1 MASTTTDENKID
13 AGLLAEIDAAIADSA
28 ADQGGQAGDDQG
40 EDAGDQLEVQVDDEG
55 DEGEEP
61 GAKQEDEGEDGQVAG
76 LSESLIER
84 AVRAGMTLAEANQ
97 YPSEGLLESMVS
109 RIEGQRAGSPGSR
122 DDAGEVDTS
131 QEGEDD
137 SLPPIPDLDP
147 EEYSESLLEWAK
159 SVKGTVEKLREENRS
174 LRKGRSE
181 DWLNAKLEGVKDF
194 VKDDPAK
201 AAAVTKKFNVLKAG
215 YKAAG
220 EDVSADAV
228 FQEAARL
235 VLGED
240 MAKREAKG
248 QSARKRN
255 GQFVARA
262 SSRRAQP
269 KADVEAE
276 VVDALDRKYFS

>member
-1 MASTTTDENKID
+1 MASTTDESKID
-13 AGLLAEIDAAIADSA
+13 SGLLAEIDAAIAESAGEPQGDRSGDEQVEDSQEEDST
-28 ADQGGQAGDDQG
+28 DQDQG
-40 EDAGDQLEVQVDDEG
+40 EELEDQSD
-55 DEGEEP
+55 
-61 GAKQEDEGEDGQVAG
+61 DEGEDEAGDEKVAG
-76 LSESLIER
+76 LSESLVER

-235 VLGED
+235 VLGDD

-248 QSARKRN
+248 QAARKRN

>member
-1 MASTTTDENKID
+1 MASTTTDEDKID
-13 AGLLAEIDAAIADSA
+13 AELAAELDAAVEAVTSEA
-28 ADQGGQAGDDQG
+28 QGDGAESGDETGEDQG
-40 EDAGDQLEVQVDDEG
+40 EEDQGDEPEAQPEAEEAGD
-55 DEGEEP
+55 P
-61 GAKQEDEGEDGQVAG
+61 PAATG
-76 LSESLIER
+76 LSESLLER
-84 AVRAGMTLAEANQ
+84 AVRAGLSLAEANQ

-122 DDAGEVDTS
+122 GDAGEVDTS
-131 QEGEDD
+131 QDGEDD

-147 EEYSESLLEWAK
+147 EEYGEPLLEWAK
-159 SVKGTVEKLREENRS
+159 SVKGVVEQLREENRS

-240 MAKREAKG
+240 MAKHEAKG
-248 QSARKRN
+248 QAARKRN

-262 SSRRAQP
+262 SGRRAQP

-276 VVDALDRKYFS
+276 VAEELDRRFFS